1 MSQSSFKPSDI
12 SFASLAEMFIHEL
25 RRGVELP
32 IDALVKSFPHLE
44 EQIRDELPVVALL
57 EKSVGRKIET
67 PQIQPPSLIGGCR
80 LGRVI
85 GKGAMGIVYEAEQLD
100 IGRTVAVKIIPL
112 DGNHSALERFE
123 VEAKAM
129 GRVDHPHITPVY
141 SYGHDQNFA
150 YLVMKYI
157 QGGSLYDLQQDKASY
172 RLKYWM
178 NEIRKDW
185 NQFAHLGA
193 SIASGLQHAHDRG
206 LVHRDI
212 KPANIL
218 LDQDGKVWITDFG
231 LAKLFD
237 QQRHLSRT
245 GDAIGTPRYMAPE
258 QLRGISDPRSDVFS
272 LGITLYEI
280 VAGNQVWDKRDK
292 SIFANEKTD
301 LTIPHIQEA
310 CPAIPKSLAEV
321 IMKCCEFDPL
331 NRFQSANELEYVLR
345 RFIAGKTKCD
355 RRKRKRLPDQEY
367 NRRSRRQLVF
377 LHSGCLTLCI
387 TAGVAWGMQRPRSSR
402 DSQDNANAPIM
413 RSTVNL
419 IDQLADS
426 SSEDM
431 LEIVTDYVVQSIE
444 ETSDKLHYT
453 PEAKSQ
459 LRKQVEMFTSQIK
472 EEGGINKE
480 TLDRFLQKYRET
492 SLPAATR
499 VMRAS
504 LIVEQ
509 STMNDQEKQGA
520 IVVLRHFAAAVA
532 NEHITDQESEAL
544 LTALV
549 GRPYSTLSNLEQY
562 RVPDNT
568 LRKWVLQVNQRLAQ
582 LPASAF
588 SPTRALEK
596 ALGTFI
602 ENAPLG
608 DSQ

>member
-32 IDALVKSFPHLE
+32 IEALVKSFPHLE
-44 EQIRDELPVVALL
+44 EQIRDELPVLALL
-57 EKSVGRKIET
+57 ENSVGRKTEI
-67 PQIQPPSLIGGCR
+67 PQIQPPTLIGGCQ
-80 LGRVI
+80 LLRVI
-85 GKGAMGIVYEAEQLD
+85 GKGAMGTVYEAEQMD

-112 DGNHSALERFE
+112 SGNTSALERFE

-150 YLVMKYI
+150 YIVMKYI
-157 QGGSLYDLQQDKASY
+157 QGGSLYDLQQNNTNY

-185 NQFAHLGA
+185 NQLAYLGA

-206 LVHRDI
+206 LIHRDI

-218 LDQDGKVWITDFG
+218 LDQDGKGWITDFG

-237 QQRHLSRT
+237 QHRHLSRT

-272 LGITLYEI
+272 LGVTLYEI
-280 VAGNQVWDKRDK
+280 VAGNQVWDKSPK
-292 SIFANEKTD
+292 SILAPEKTE
-301 LTIPHIQEA
+301 LTIPHLQET
-310 CPAIPKSLAEV
+310 CPSIPKNLAEV
-321 IMKCCEFDPL
+321 IMKCCEFDPQ
-331 NRFQSANELEYVLR
+331 NRFQTANELEIVLR

-355 RRKRKRLPDQEY
+355 RRKRKRLPDREFHL
-367 NRRSRRQLVF
+367 RSRRQLVF
-377 LHSGCLTLCI
+377 LHSSCLSLCI
-387 TAGVAWGMQRPRSSR
+387 TTGVIWGMNRPRSGA
-402 DSQDNANAPIM
+402 DSQERANRPIM

-419 IDQLADS
+419 IDHLADS

-431 LEIVTDYVVQSIE
+431 LEIVTDYLLQSIE

-459 LRKQVEMFTSQIK
+459 LRRQVEIFSAQIK
-472 EEGGINKE
+472 QEGGINKE

-509 STMNDQEKQGA
+509 STLNEQEKQSA
-520 IVVLRHFAAAVA
+520 IVVLRHLAAAVA
-532 NEHITDQESEAL
+532 NDHITEQESEAFL
-544 LTALV
+544 SALV
-549 GRPYSTLSNLEQY
+549 GRSYSALSNLEQY

-568 LRKWVLQVNQRLAQ
+568 LRKWVLQVNDRLSQ

-588 SPTRALEK
+588 NPSRALEK
-596 ALGTFI
+596 ALGTMI
-602 ENAPLG
+602 ENSPLR
-608 DSQ
+608 DRP